1 MSKWIKVSQVNTTY
15 AYFINNAKQ
24 MLMSG
29 NKAGADAL
37 MNQAYADARLSDSEK
52 AAIKAQYASILNTN
66 RDLGN
71 MSNLSA
77 NINVDQVAN
86 DLIASIAKKNGID
99 LTTLTDRDPKYNVLV
114 SGIARMNPKDQKVVN
129 FANNRLRQIVMDN
142 WQKQKPQQ

>member
-15 AYFINNAKQ
+15 AYYINTAKN

-29 NKAGADAL
+29 DKTGADAL
-37 MNQAYADARLSDSEK
+37 MNQAYGDARLSDPEK
-52 AAIKAQYASILNTN
+52 ASIKAQYASMLNTN

-71 MSNLSA
+71 MSNLNA

-86 DLIASIAKKNGID
+86 DLIAGIAKKNGID
-99 LTTLTDRDPKYNVLV
+99 LTSLTDRDPKYNILV